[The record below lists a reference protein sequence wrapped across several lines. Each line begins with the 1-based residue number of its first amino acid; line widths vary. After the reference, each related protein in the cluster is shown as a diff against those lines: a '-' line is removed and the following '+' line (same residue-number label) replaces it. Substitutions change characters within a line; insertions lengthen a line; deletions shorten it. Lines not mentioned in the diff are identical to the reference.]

1 MRARSFKPSPPGEG
15 PQRKVNTFGGNNAG
29 YTTSYNED
37 PGGRSIQWESFGVEL
52 LVPHVL
58 GRQRACL
65 RCVDQA
71 VTCDKMTIDFL
82 SEWSDG
88 RRVLHYVK
96 PAGKLFD
103 AATLRQL
110 ARWQCYAD
118 EHGFIL
124 DIVTTRPQGPAA
136 RARLPR
142 GATVTILP
150 AGIARDNL
158 VILTRFASPTF
169 CPPALRDFL
178 RDAWAGE
185 GGGTL
190 PLGAV
195 AAALRL
201 PEFEPLHPLYHL
213 VYHGEIVVPSEA
225 TVPLGP
231 GSRAHWREV

>member
-1 MRARSFKPSPPGEG
+1 MRPRSFKPSPPGEG
-15 PQRKVNTFGGNNAG
+15 PQRRVTTFGGNYAG
-29 YTTSYNED
+29 YTTSYNGD
-37 PGGRSIQWESFGVEL
+37 PGGRSIQWESFDVEL
-52 LVPHVL
+52 LVPRVL
-58 GRQRACL
+58 GRQPACL

-71 VTCDKMTIDFL
+71 VMCGTMTIDFL

-96 PAGKLFD
+96 PAGKLLD
-103 AATLRQL
+103 DATLRQL

-118 EHGFIL
+118 ENGCIL

-158 VILTRFASPTF
+158 VILTRFAGPTF
-169 CPPALRDFL
+169 CPPVLADFL

-213 VYHGEIVVPSEA
+213 VYVGDLVVPSEA

-231 GSRAHWREV
+231 GSLAHWREV